1 MTTPN
6 LATRLFSQH
15 SRRRSSV
22 SGKRATHPVSSFP
35 ARRYAGPVA
44 FMEPS
49 MADLFSPLELG
60 PYTLR
65 NRVVMAPLTRCRA
78 GADGVPTEIMAEYY
92 AQRASAGLIIS
103 EATCIAPEG
112 LGYMNTPGVWNGEQ
126 VAAWAR
132 VTQAVH
138 DRGGRIFCQLWH
150 VGRISHPDLQP
161 GGALPVA
168 PSAIKPAGQVY
179 TPGGL
184 KDYVTPRALD
194 ADELPGIVRQYR
206 VAASNA
212 IAAGFDGVEVHGANG
227 YLLDEFLRDG
237 SNRRDD
243 AYGGSLE
250 NRARLLL
257 EVLDAVAGAVGAA
270 RTGVRL
276 SPIQPFNDMRDSD
289 PEGHFRRVVELI
301 APRGLAYLHVTELG
315 KDAPGA
321 AGTYFDPLSLRPLW
335 PGVFM
340 CNHGYQG
347 ASGNA
352 AVASGRADLVAF
364 GALYI
369 ANPDLVERL
378 RAEAPLNSA
387 DPSTFY
393 MGGERGYTDY
403 PTLA

>member
-1 MTTPN
+1 MS
-6 LATRLFSQH
+6 AQ
-15 SRRRSSV
+15 
-22 SGKRATHPVSSFP
+22 
-35 ARRYAGPVA
+35 
-44 FMEPS
+44 
-49 MADLFSPLELG
+49 DLFSPLELG
-60 PYTLR
+60 PYTLK
-65 NRVVMAPLTRCRA
+65 NRIVMAPLTRSRA

-92 AQRASAGLIIS
+92 RQRASAGLIIS

-112 LGYMNTPGVWNGEQ
+112 VGYMGTPGIWNGEQ
-126 VAAWAR
+126 VAAWSR
-132 VTQAVH
+132 ITQAVH

-179 TPGGL
+179 TPTGL
-184 KDYVTPRALD
+184 QDYVTPRALD
-194 ADELPGIVRQYR
+194 LDELPGIVRAYR

-237 SNRRDD
+237 SNQRTD

-257 EVLDAVAGAVGAA
+257 EVVEAVAGTVGAA

-276 SPIQPFNDMRDSD
+276 SPVQPFNDMRDSD
-289 PEGHFRRVVELI
+289 PEGHFCKVVELL
-301 APRGLAYLHVTELG
+301 APLGLAYLHVTELG
-315 KDAPGA
+315 KDSPGA
-321 AGTYFDPLSLRPLW
+321 AGPWFDPRGLRAQW

-340 CNHGYQG
+340 SNHGYDA
-347 ASGNA
+347 ASGNTA
-352 AVASGRADLVAF
+352 IASGTADLVAY

-369 ANPDLVERL
+369 ANPDLVERFK
-378 RAEAPLNSA
+378 AGAPLNSP

-393 MGGERGYTDY
+393 IGGERGYTDY

>member
-1 MTTPN
+1 MTSP
-6 LATRLFSQH
+6 
-15 SRRRSSV
+15 
-22 SGKRATHPVSSFP
+22 
-35 ARRYAGPVA
+35 
-44 FMEPS
+44 
-49 MADLFSPLELG
+49 DLFTPLEMG

-65 NRVVMAPLTRCRA
+65 NRIVMAPLTRSRA
-78 GADGVPTEIMAEYY
+78 TADGVPTEIMAEYY
-92 AQRASAGLIIS
+92 RQRASAGLIIS

-112 LGYMNTPGVWNGEQ
+112 KGYMNTPGIWNGEQ
-126 VAAWAR
+126 VAAWNR
-132 VTQAVH
+132 VTRAVH

-161 GGALPVA
+161 DGVLPVA
-168 PSAIKPAGQVY
+168 PSAIRPAGQVY
-179 TPGGL
+179 TPTGL
-184 KDYVTPRALD
+184 KDFVTPRALGIE
-194 ADELPGIVRQYR
+194 ELPGIVKAYR

-237 SNRRDD
+237 TNHRSD

-250 NRARLLL
+250 NRARFLL
-257 EVLDAVAGAVGAA
+257 EVVEAVAGAVGSA

-276 SPIQPFNDMRDSD
+276 SPVQPFNDMRDSD
-289 PEGHFRRVVELI
+289 PEGHFRKIVEWLV
-301 APRGLAYLHVTELG
+301 PFGLAYLHVTELG

-321 AGTYFDPLSLRPLW
+321 AGAWFDPRSLRALW
-335 PGVFM
+335 SGTFM
-340 CNHGYQG
+340 SNHGYDA

-352 AVASGRADLVAF
+352 AIASDAADLVAY

-369 ANPDLVERL
+369 ANPDLVERFK
-378 RAEAPLNSA
+378 AGASLNSP

-403 PTLA
+403 PALG